1 MATFSFQ
8 FYPHGLTCTSAHA
21 YRKWLQDDL
30 PLGWWNIGRQPEEF
44 TISQSAHSCT
54 GVTRL
59 IEMGKST
66 TRLRDVL
73 LHFCQAVSLIHVH
86 WCHAIS
92 LFSVLVFIMPLLFH
106 WFYSTATDYCLHS
119 GWSQRHESHDTWA
132 PFKMIFG
139 KGVFFLFSLTLT
151 WFPYFIDWTKLRM
164 IVDKNLCPTIDISI
178 QTPKLRV
185 SQMGVVK
192 IHHKCWN
199 PNPINELSVAS
210 HQLSTKSARTR
221 AAPSMGAWRM
231 SRLRPVLFRKD
242 PETASVAC
250 LEQQTEGNRKG
261 PKQPPSWFITFYS
274 YVKWGLQRTCV
285 ELDRCMTV

>member
-1 MATFSFQ
+1 MHKCTCVPEMTPRWPSARLVKHWKAARRIHNQSVSSFMHRSHETHRNGKVNHQVERCPFAFLPSCFFDTCSLMSCHFIVFSFGFHHAPPFSLVLQ
-8 FYPHGLTCTSAHA
+8 HSDRLLLTFRLIAKTWEPWHMGT
-21 YRKWLQDDL
+21 LQDDL
-30 PLGWWNIGRQPEEF
+30 WKR
-44 TISQSAHSCT
+44 
-54 GVTRL
+54 R
-59 IEMGKST
+59 
-66 TRLRDVL
+66 
-73 LHFCQAVSLIHVH
+73 
-86 WCHAIS
+86 
-92 LFSVLVFIMPLLFH
+92 
-106 WFYSTATDYCLHS
+106 
-119 GWSQRHESHDTWA
+119 
-132 PFKMIFG
+132 
-139 KGVFFLFSLTLT
+139 FFLFSLTLT

-210 HQLSTKSARTR
+210 HQLSTKSAKSARTR

>member
-139 KGVFFLFSLTLT
+139 KGVFFFVFLDTHMVSLLHWLNKTPHDCWQKPLPNNRYLHPDPKIEGFSDGGSENSPQVLKPESHQRAQCGIPSTFHEEREERAHPRCAVNGRVAHVT
-151 WFPYFIDWTKLRM
+151 AAARA
-164 IVDKNLCPTIDISI
+164 
-178 QTPKLRV
+178 V
-185 SQMGVVK
+185 SQRPRNGFCRM
-192 IHHKCWN
+192 
-199 PNPINELSVAS
+199 P
-210 HQLSTKSARTR
+210 RTANR
-221 AAPSMGAWRM
+221 REQEGAQT
-231 SRLRPVLFRKD
+231 
-242 PETASVAC
+242 TAKLVYNI
-250 LEQQTEGNRKG
+250 L
-261 PKQPPSWFITFYS
+261 
-274 YVKWGLQRTCV
+274 
-285 ELDRCMTV
+285 